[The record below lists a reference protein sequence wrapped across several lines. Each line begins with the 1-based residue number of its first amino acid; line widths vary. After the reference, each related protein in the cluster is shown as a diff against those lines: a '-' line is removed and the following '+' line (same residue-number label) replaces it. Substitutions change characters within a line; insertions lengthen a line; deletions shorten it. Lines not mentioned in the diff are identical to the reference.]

1 MPGYSEFYFNVDHG
15 YLEGLVRGF
24 KAGILTSA
32 DYVNLAQ
39 CETLEGKSASLFY
52 LGRTL
57 LLRRLKREGKRLNC
71 WEFILNPEITLMS
84 FEELFSYLS

>member
-39 CETLEGKSASLFY
+39 CETLEGKSAALFY
-52 LGRTL
+52 LGRNIVAYT
-57 LLRRLKREGKRLNC
+57 
-71 WEFILNPEITLMS
+71 
-84 FEELFSYLS
+84 FEEAKAKDWTIERLS

>member
-24 KAGILTSA
+24 KAGILKAS

-39 CETLEGKSASLFY
+39 CETLEGK
-52 LGRTL
+52 LGYN
-57 LLRRLKREGKRLNC
+57 EVQCCG
-71 WEFILNPEITLMS
+71 FGI
-84 FEELFSYLS
+84 YLSSHFCTVHLPQKVMLGTVQ

>member
-39 CETLEGKSASLFY
+39 CETLEGKFGGLFY
-52 LGRTL
+52 LGRNTVA
-57 LLRRLKREGKRLNC
+57 
-71 WEFILNPEITLMS
+71 WI
-84 FEELFSYLS
+84 FEEWKVKDQSIDSLILKARYDPSFL